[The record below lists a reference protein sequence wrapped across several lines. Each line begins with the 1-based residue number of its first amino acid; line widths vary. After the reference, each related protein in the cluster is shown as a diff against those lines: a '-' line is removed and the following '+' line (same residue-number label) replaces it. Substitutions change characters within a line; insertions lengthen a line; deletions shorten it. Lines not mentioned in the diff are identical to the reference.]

1 MDWEKEPRLAEF
13 AKIFDSYVKDIMN
26 VNDPDEFIYSHK
38 IKGSIS
44 VCTDDTD
51 DDTMYEIVGLDLIIL
66 VDVVAHQGSQ
76 LELRKLRI
84 ENGW

>member
-26 VNDPDEFIYSHK
+26 VNDPDDFIYAHR

-44 VCTDDTD
+44 VCTDDPY
-51 DDTMYEIVGLDLIIL
+51 DDTM
-66 VDVVAHQGSQ
+66 
-76 LELRKLRI
+76 
-84 ENGW
+84 

>member
-26 VNDPDEFIYSHK
+26 VNDPDGFIYSHR

-44 VCTDDTD
+44 VRT
-51 DDTMYEIVGLDLIIL
+51 DDTMYEIVGLDLDYLGGCGCTSGITIR
-66 VDVVAHQGSQ
+66 V
-76 LELRKLRI
+76 KKI
-84 ENGW
+84 ED

>member
-26 VNDPDEFIYSHK
+26 VNDPDGFIYSHR

-44 VCTDDTD
+44 VRT
-51 DDTMYEIVGLDLIIL
+51 DDTMYEIVGLDLDYLGGCGCPSGITIR
-66 VDVVAHQGSQ
+66 V
-76 LELRKLRI
+76 KKI
-84 ENGW
+84 ED